1 MRGLVCDFCGGN
13 LVISSGG
20 NAICKNCGIEYDKKC
35 IQEKIQKN
43 LNIDNNTMIN
53 SSIKTDSD
61 TIERWMDMAK
71 FAMNAGNNQ
80 EAYDYFTRVIELDP
94 NNWRAIFE
102 RGKAAAWQSTL
113 ANLRISELYEAISR
127 CIDIIQKT
135 GMEEQEFIKLS
146 NEFAMYIFDINNAVT
161 DLVKRNF
168 LDIQMNDLYFDL
180 NWDDMWQER
189 QQCLNNIEFMEVAMS
204 FIDNFEDT
212 LSKSNIIKIKKRM
225 CLDLSSACDHVCYW
239 TDYSKENLACFGF
252 SAEEKR
258 IYIEKYADLLKDIRK
273 IEPGYLTEK
282 NSYLLD
288 PFSPSL
294 RYDPSRNIKI
304 FNYWKNRFKKEEIE
318 ERRREYWEI
327 HFDEKEQLEN
337 EKNDLYKEINLLD
350 TNINDLL
357 SNIEKDNIQQEIN
370 KLINEQKQLG
380 IFKIKD
386 KKRLDEKINALKGK
400 IDIISENINSQVREI
415 EIEKSKLSQRIKD
428 IDYELNKDR

>member
-1 MRGLVCDFCGGN
+1 
-13 LVISSGG
+13 
-20 NAICKNCGIEYDKKC
+20 
-35 IQEKIQKN
+35 
-43 LNIDNNTMIN
+43 MIN

-146 NEFAMYIFDINNAVT
+146 NEFAMSIFDINNAVT

-212 LSKSNIIKIKKRM
+212 LSKSNIIKIK
-225 CLDLSSACDHVCYW
+225 
-239 TDYSKENLACFGF
+239 G
-252 SAEEKR
+252 
-258 IYIEKYADLLKDIRK
+258 
-273 IEPGYLTEK
+273 
-282 NSYLLD
+282 
-288 PFSPSL
+288 
-294 RYDPSRNIKI
+294 
-304 FNYWKNRFKKEEIE
+304 
-318 ERRREYWEI
+318 
-327 HFDEKEQLEN
+327 
-337 EKNDLYKEINLLD
+337 
-350 TNINDLL
+350 
-357 SNIEKDNIQQEIN
+357 
-370 KLINEQKQLG
+370 
-380 IFKIKD
+380 
-386 KKRLDEKINALKGK
+386 
-400 IDIISENINSQVREI
+400 
-415 EIEKSKLSQRIKD
+415 
-428 IDYELNKDR
+428 